1 VFSPRGRDTLRH
13 LDLPAVAFAFVLA
26 LLLASTSAQGQ
37 QGRLASD
44 FEIARMERQLERSSS
59 FEAQVS
65 GYLNLGDLRS
75 SRSERALAHANF
87 IKALKAAENERA
99 AARRDSSLTRYAIA
113 TSYAALAEAKLGR
126 MGEAFL
132 LLEESVR
139 YMSGD
144 AATWNLH
151 ASAMRVLG
159 RPDKAVS
166 AARNAV
172 AIARLETATVA
183 QRLDL
188 AVYQYALATA
198 LIENR
203 QSSEAETLLVQVTDS
218 LRSADF
224 ARLNREVV
232 RQEAFEIYSSARGD
246 VDAYVSLLNRAQL
259 RLAGLYES
267 RGEIAAARE
276 QYQRVLEA
284 RTDDVTALGGL
295 ARLSATE
302 SDRSRHYADAFEAN
316 PFSPTLVRD
325 YRRWLEQSRID
336 PRSIEPAS
344 TGARMRRALAQ
355 LAAGD
360 RVAARESLAAL
371 AVSFPRNETLQALR
385 REAESPAA
393 ATLPSDE
400 PTTAELRHL
409 LDAFAQMTPGQRVE
423 LDARTFTSEALFDP
437 AGEIETSESRT
448 LLASG
453 EIDGLRFQF
462 VQPTLFA
469 GHFDTSMPL
478 KLTYQILGVTRSGER
493 PALLLE
499 PLRVEKVR

>member
-1 VFSPRGRDTLRH
+1 MRRLE
-13 LDLPAVAFAFVLA
+13 LPLLGLVLGLA
-26 LLLASTSAQGQ
+26 LPLLATSAHAQ

-44 FEIARMERQLERSSS
+44 FEIAQMERQLERSSG
-59 FEAQVS
+59 FEAQLS
-65 GYLNLGDLRS
+65 GYLNLGDLRA
-75 SRSERALAHANF
+75 SRGERTLAHANYV
-87 IKALKAAENERA
+87 KALTAAESERTA
-99 AARRDSSLTRYAIA
+99 SRRDSSITRYAIA

-126 MGEAFL
+126 GAEAFQ

-151 ASAMRVLG
+151 ASAMRLLS
-159 RPDKAVS
+159 RPDKAGS

-172 AIARLETATVA
+172 AIARLETDSVA

-203 QSSEAETLLVQVTDS
+203 QSGEAETLLVEVTGS

-246 VDAYVSLLNRAQL
+246 VAAYVSLLNRTQL

-276 QYQRVLEA
+276 QYERVLEA
-284 RTDDVTALGGL
+284 RSDDVTALNAL
-295 ARLSATE
+295 ARLSASE
-302 SDRSRHYADAFEAN
+302 ADRSRHYAGAFEAN

-325 YRRWLEQSRID
+325 YKRWLEQSRLD
-336 PRSIEPAS
+336 PRSIEPSS

-360 RVAARESLAAL
+360 RVAARDSLEAL
-371 AVSFPRNETLQALR
+371 AISFPRNETLEELR
-385 REAESPAA
+385 REAESPAV

-400 PTTAELRHL
+400 PTTEELRDL
-409 LDAFAQMTPGQRVE
+409 LDAFAQMTPEQRVE
-423 LDARTFTSEALFDP
+423 LDARTFTSKALFDP
-437 AGEIETSESRT
+437 AGEIDASEART

-453 EIDGLRFQF
+453 AIDGLRFQF

-469 GHFDTSMPL
+469 GRFDTSTPL
-478 KLTYQILGVTRSGER
+478 RLTYQILGVTRSGDR

-499 PLRVEKVR
+499 PLRVEAIR